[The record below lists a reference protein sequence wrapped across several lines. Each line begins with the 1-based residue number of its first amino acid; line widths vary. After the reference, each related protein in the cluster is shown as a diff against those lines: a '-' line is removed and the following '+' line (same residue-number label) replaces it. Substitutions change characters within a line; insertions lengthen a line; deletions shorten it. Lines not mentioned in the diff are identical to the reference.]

1 MRSTA
6 CALLLTLLAA
16 AGCSTCA
23 SPHDRSYAADGGLW
37 QRTDAC
43 EGRVGSA
50 FTQTAVRLTDGELV
64 EETWLDEPFPDED
77 DVLLSDEMP

>member
-16 AGCSTCA
+16 TGCSTCA

-50 FTQTAVRLTDGELV
+50 FTQSGVRLTDGELL
-64 EETWLDEPFPDED
+64 EEPWLDEPLPGGDEAF
-77 DVLLSDEMP
+77 LSDEMP